1 MMQAKTKYLEKV
13 TELELQ
19 LEAVITK
26 NLNLE
31 KEVEFQKEMNM
42 NLNNKI
48 RNLKEHMV
56 DALVFIPL
64 SRNKK
69 ILLSVSQPKS

>member
-31 KEVEFQKEMNM
+31 KEVEF
-42 NLNNKI
+42 
-48 RNLKEHMV
+48 
-56 DALVFIPL
+56 
-64 SRNKK
+64 
-69 ILLSVSQPKS
+69 